1 MGRQKVKQEDGGL
14 TNEGK
19 RLDAFKRIG
28 NLEGGFAELVKSMN
42 NSFKQIA
49 QDNTAANSTIQEFDS
64 LLQAMI
70 EVLDGTE
77 KKFSPALRETLTRI
91 KKEKL
96 EAQAEKKLA
105 ELKIMETEGKIAKAE
120 VVESDNDFVIA
131 SQKGADGTQKYP
143 TKAVGI
149 VGMFIPAVK
158 ELILG
163 KKVGESL
170 TLPDGGT
177 LEVVEVYKL
186 VEPKSDDSAAPS
198 VD

>member
-1 MGRQKVKQEDGGL
+1 MGRQKVKQEKDGL
-14 TNEGK
+14 TNEKK
-19 RLDAFKRIG
+19 RLDAFGRIG
-28 NLEGGFAELVKSMN
+28 NLEAGFAELVKSMN

-49 QDNTAANSTIQEFDS
+49 QDNTANNSTIQEFDS

-70 EVLDGTE
+70 EVLDVTE
-77 KKFSPALRETLTRI
+77 KKFSPALRESLTRI

-105 ELKIMETEGKIAKAE
+105 ELKIMETEGKIAK
-120 VVESDNDFVIA
+120 VDTIESENDFVITT
-131 SQKGADGTQKYP
+131 QKGEDGSQRYP

-158 ELILG
+158 ELLIG
-163 KKVGESL
+163 KKAGEVL
-170 TLPDGGT
+170 TLPNNGT
-177 LEVVEVYKL
+177 LEILEIYKL
-186 VEPKSDDSAAPS
+186 VEVQSDDSADSS

>member
-120 VVESDNDFVIA
+120 VVESDNDFVIT